1 MPPVYYLKPET
12 VYHKARDLID
22 VDKKNSAFDILYDM
36 LSNRRARSWQKSLEE
51 PMFLFVDLCVHL
63 RRNLK
68 FKRMIHQYRNIS
80 IQESP
85 QSLDEVLKR
94 YFSLIHEKTE
104 EARKQSE
111 DVVPDVE
118 DLDVPE
124 TPESLMLNAMS
135 ADSSQSRTSHT
146 ILMPWLKF
154 LWEGYRICLDLVRNN
169 TKFEHVY
176 HRIAREAFQFC
187 VDYRRNTE
195 FRKLG
200 DMIRMHTSRIQNTP
214 GALNGIN
221 LNNSDTQILHFETR
235 LRQLDCAMQL
245 EMYNE
250 AFKIVE
256 DICTINMLAKKID
269 RPSLMV
275 EYYTKTADLFLRSR
289 YYLFHAAALFKR
301 YNIYR
306 EHKKGISVEEL
317 SSLGSTALCAA
328 FAIPLPHA
336 RSHFSTF
343 AGEYNQ
349 TKQKALAALLDLS
362 TVPTRASLIADL
374 TTNRVQNIVPSELV
388 TLYEALEVD
397 FHPLKLSQ
405 KIQPAL
411 QRISER
417 EDLAMY
423 LEPLYEVVVS
433 KTLLQLSQVY
443 RTLHFDELVRL
454 CPFYDPLTLERCVV
468 ELIYNLELPMRVDH
482 RRNAIIFDVYID
494 LGISQRDY
502 SIGSFS
508 GQTGGDQVSRQLTI
522 FAQSL
527 HQVAEL
533 FNLNESGTQVR
544 DKMVKDYL
552 QTAEEE
558 HKAMLD
564 RVPLIEDRKEQ
575 LELMQKE
582 RNRTIEEEEGRLEN
596 ERRAKREQE
605 EETLKKEAEQ
615 RNKRTA
621 EEQLQMRKQKME
633 RERLKALLNNAS
645 ASSLS
650 AAVVPE
656 IKEAD
661 LEQCSVEAIVEKL
674 QGDIC
679 KRRSELMDRANARAR
694 KLDHLVR
701 ACRLQEIPLLQEA
714 AVVEAKERFELHEK
728 AQQEIME
735 YSKHQHEEML
745 RNKDRLSR
753 MKGDVSELKKVL
765 KAMEQA
771 KHRERYAEWEALRAR
786 VREERLAERRAAEE
800 EIKRKEQERREAEER
815 AQAEAKLREA
825 EAAERRRKQEEEEEE
840 KRRCKFSPNRN
851 SELNMRSG
859 IIAFDDISDKG
870 EREREPQY
878 AQAQQ
883 IQPAPQKATGNWQR
897 RSVNPSAMPAV
908 SVPPATSN
916 VDAGFSRRKIQPPT
930 DAPSAFSHQEQPSR
944 GFQRQSFNPPATA
957 EQGGQSASS
966 GGGWTRRKV
975 NLPPVPAPAAP
986 PITNQSRV
994 ADKLSANKAPKPKQ
1008 QDEDDGWQNAGRRH

>member
-22 VDKKNSAFDILYDM
+22 VGKKSSAFDSLYDM

-51 PMFLFVDLCVHL
+51 PMFLFVELCVEL

-68 FKRMIHQYRNIS
+68 FKRMIHHYRNIS

-85 QSLDEVLKR
+85 QSLDDVLKR
-94 YFSLIHEKTE
+94 YFSLIHERTK
-104 EARKQSE
+104 EARNQSE
-111 DVVPDVE
+111 DIVPDVE

-124 TPESLMLNAMS
+124 TPESLMLNALS
-135 ADSSQSRTSHT
+135 TDKSQSRTSHS

-169 TKFEHVY
+169 AKFEHVY

-200 DMIRMHTSRIQNTP
+200 DMIRMHTSRIQNAP
-214 GALNGIN
+214 NAPNGIN

-275 EYYTKTADLFLRSR
+275 EYYTKTADLFLRSH
-289 YYLFHAAALFKR
+289 YNLFHAAALFKR

-306 EHKKGISVEEL
+306 DHKKGISDEEL
-317 SSLGSTALCAA
+317 SSLGSSALCAA
-328 FAIPLPHA
+328 LAVPLPHA

-349 TKQKALAALLDLS
+349 TKQKALAALLGK
-362 TVPTRASLIADL
+362 ASLINDL
-374 TTNRVQNIVPSELV
+374 TTSRVQSIVSPELV

-397 FHPLKLSQ
+397 FQPLKLSQ

-411 QRISER
+411 QRISEK
-417 EDLAMY
+417 EDLGVY
-423 LEPLYEVVVS
+423 LESLHEVVVS
-433 KTLLQLSQVY
+433 KTLLQVSQVY

-468 ELIYNLELPMRVDH
+468 ELIYNLELPMRFDH

-508 GQTGGDQVSRQLTI
+508 GQTGTDQVSRQLTI

-527 HQVAEL
+527 YQVAEL
-533 FNLNESGTQVR
+533 FNLNESSTQVR
-544 DKMVKDYL
+544 DKMVKHYL
-552 QTAEEE
+552 QTAKEE
-558 HKAMLD
+558 HDNMLE
-564 RVPLIEDRKEQ
+564 RIRHIEDRKEQ
-575 LELMQKE
+575 LEQMQKE
-582 RNRTIEEEEGRLEN
+582 RMRTIEEEEGKLEN
-596 ERRAKREQE
+596 EKRAKREQE

-615 RNKRTA
+615 RNRRTA

-633 RERLKALLNNAS
+633 RERLKTLLNSAS
-645 ASSLS
+645 TSSLS
-650 AAVVPE
+650 SAVVPE
-656 IKEAD
+656 IKDVD
-661 LEQCSVEAIVEKL
+661 LEQCSVEAIVEKI

-679 KRRSELMDRANARAR
+679 KRRSELMDKANARAR
-694 KLDHLVR
+694 KQDHFIR

-714 AVVEAKERFELHEK
+714 AVVRAKERFELHEK
-728 AQQEIME
+728 AQQEIIE
-735 YSKHQHEEML
+735 NSKRQHEIML
-745 RNKDRLSR
+745 KNKDRLSR
-753 MKGDVSELKKVL
+753 MKSDIGELKKVL

-771 KHRERYAEWEALRAR
+771 KHKERYAEWEALRAR

-800 EIKRKEQERREAEER
+800 EAKRKEQERLKAEER
-815 AQAEAKLREA
+815 AQMEAKLREA

-840 KRRCKFSPNRN
+840 KRRREK
-851 SELNMRSG
+851 
-859 IIAFDDISDKG
+859 
-870 EREREPQY
+870 EREQE
-878 AQAQQ
+878 Q
-883 IQPAPQKATGNWQR
+883 IKPAPQKPTGGGWQR
-897 RSVNPSAMPAV
+897 RAVNPSATATP
-908 SVPPATSN
+908 SVPP
-916 VDAGFSRRKIQPPT
+916 VISRKTQPV
-930 DAPSAFSHQEQPSR
+930 AASSSAFSQEQSSR
-944 GFQRQSFNPPATA
+944 GFQNQPFNH
-957 EQGGQSASS
+957 SASTDQS
-966 GGGWTRRKV
+966 GQNSRSTGWVRKKV
-975 NLPPVPAPAAP
+975 TIPDPTPSNQQHIEKPAP
-986 PITNQSRV
+986 
-994 ADKLSANKAPKPKQ
+994 PKSKQ
-1008 QDEDDGWQNAGRRH
+1008 QDEDDGWKQPGRRH